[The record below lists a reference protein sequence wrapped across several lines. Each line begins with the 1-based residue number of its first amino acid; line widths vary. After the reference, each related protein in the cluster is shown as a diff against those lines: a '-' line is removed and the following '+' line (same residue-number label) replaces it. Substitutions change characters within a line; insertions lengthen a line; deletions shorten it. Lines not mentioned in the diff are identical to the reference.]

1 MKYTYFP
8 GCTLHSQ
15 ARNFDESARAGAAA
29 LGIVMEEP
37 SSWQCCGAVFPLVTD
52 NIMPLASPFRTLQR
66 ASQKGDDGLITLCS
80 ACYNVFKRTNR
91 LVRENVEKRDKLI
104 RFVEEGNYAGDTP
117 VLHLLEVL
125 RDKIGFEELQ
135 EKVQK
140 KLEGLRVAP
149 YYGCLLLRPK
159 DEVAFDDLE
168 DPQVIEKFLIS
179 LGAEPV
185 SYPYRTECCGAYV
198 AVASP
203 ERALKAIKTILYSA
217 QKYKADCLVVSCPL
231 CQYNLDEKQK
241 AIMAEDSSFKPIPVL
256 YFTQLLA
263 LALGQDEKTC
273 HFDRHWVDPLPLLRQ
288 KNLIPEVK

>member
-29 LGIVMEEP
+29 LGVVMEEP

-52 NIMPLASPFRTLQR
+52 NIMPLASPFRTLLR
-66 ASQKGDDGLITLCS
+66 ANKKGDDGLVTLCS
-80 ACYNVFKRTNR
+80 ACYNVFKRTNH
-91 LVRENVEKRDKLI
+91 LISNEPEKRDKLI
-104 RFVEEGNYAGDTP
+104 NFVDEGFYAGDTP

-125 RDKIGFEELQ
+125 RDKIGFDQLK

-140 KLEGLRVAP
+140 NLDGLRVAP

-159 DEVAFDDLE
+159 NEVAFDDLE
-168 DPQVIEKFLIS
+168 DPQVIENFLVA

-185 SYPYRTECCGAYV
+185 RYPYKTECCGAYV
-198 AVASP
+198 SVASP
-203 ERALKAIKTILYSA
+203 EHALKATRSILYSA
-217 QKYKADCLVVSCPL
+217 KKYQADCLVVSCPL
-231 CQYNLDEKQK
+231 CQYNLDEKQQE
-241 AIMAEDSSFKPIPVL
+241 IVAEDSSFKPIPIL

-263 LALGQDEKTC
+263 IALGLDENVC
-273 HFDRHWVDPLPLLRQ
+273 HFDRHRVDPLPLLRQ
-288 KNLIPEVK
+288 KNLIPEVS